1 MLFLNVVSKLHIV
14 MCKNFRSVNDNVFSY
29 VFYNFVRIILCEAIG
44 LLLKEIKIKKKVYG
58 GTLIYWRH
66 KIKFFKR

>member
-14 MCKNFRSVNDNVFSY
+14 MCKNFRSVNDNVFSN

-44 LLLKEIKIKKKVYG
+44 LPLNGDEEKKKYTG
-58 GTLIYWRH
+58 EH
-66 KIKFFKR
+66 

>member
-44 LLLKEIKIKKKVYG
+44 LLLKEIKIKKKYTG
-58 GTLIYWRH
+58 EH
-66 KIKFFKR
+66 